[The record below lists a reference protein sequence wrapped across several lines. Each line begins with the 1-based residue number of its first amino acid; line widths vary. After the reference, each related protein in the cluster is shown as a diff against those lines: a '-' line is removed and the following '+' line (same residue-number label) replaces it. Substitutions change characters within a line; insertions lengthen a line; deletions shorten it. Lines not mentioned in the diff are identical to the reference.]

1 MDLDC
6 LTLNLERM
14 GRYCLKRNSLIDIGR
29 TIWRASRFYPEK
41 PENADILVGL
51 AICLQFLLE
60 KRMPHRTDIFGM
72 FLFHK
77 IS

>member
-29 TIWRASRFYPEK
+29 TIWRARRFYSRETGK
-41 PENADILVGL
+41 RRHIGRASDLL
-51 AICLQFLLE
+51 AISIGEEDAPQN
-60 KRMPHRTDIFGM
+60 
-72 FLFHK
+72 
-77 IS
+77 